1 MDIQRVPDRPAYD
14 RRQAACVSVQTGSR
28 EALTRIYE
36 KYKADL
42 LLLASNVTAASTSV
56 ISQTTQ
62 GRAAEPGLFA
72 APTSH
77 LAIEYP
83 GIRFFQ

>member
-1 MDIQRVPDRPAYD
+1 MMEDKLLVFRSKR
-14 RRQAACVSVQTGSR
+14 GSR

-42 LLLASNVTAASTSV
+42 LLLASNVTAAPTSV

-62 GRAAEPGLFA
+62 GQAAEPGLFA
-72 APTSH
+72 APASH
-77 LAIEYP
+77 LAIECP

>member
-1 MDIQRVPDRPAYD
+1 MIEDKLLVFQS
-14 RRQAACVSVQTGSR
+14 RRRSR

-42 LLLASNVTAASTSV
+42 LLASNVTAASTSV
-56 ISQTTQ
+56 ISQTIQ